1 MRGMRPTFFFAKK
14 KVGKEKAIRG
24 IGFKSRLQITKFD
37 SLSLRKK
44 VVERL
49 LRRLTTFMVKI
60 ILLADVMLASHFLF
74 SHRTK

>member
-1 MRGMRPTFFFAKK
+1 MRPTFFFAKK
-14 KVGKEKAIRG
+14 KVGKEKALAWVIYDN
-24 IGFKSRLQITKFD
+24 RLCITKFD

-60 ILLADVMLASHFLF
+60 ILLADITLASHFC
-74 SHRTK
+74 